1 MARRML
7 RRVIRLLLLV
17 LCVVNAAPA
26 FGQDPAPPPPAPA
39 PPPPPPPRKEGSGE
53 IAFVNTAGNAE
64 STSLGVRGEFIYRP
78 DPWLLKMRGAF
89 VRLESED
96 ELEAQSFTWLLRGER
111 SLRPRLAIYAQH
123 DYLRDLFAGIEHK
136 NVVSGGVSFKA
147 IETARHTLV
156 LDGGLG
162 VSSEKRVVDE
172 DVTSAVA
179 LGGVA
184 YKLKISET
192 TELTEELRFEQSLNE
207 GADSR
212 LDNAVAIAAKINA
225 IFSLKVSNVIRY
237 VNEPVE
243 GFETTD
249 TITSVALVA
258 KF

>member
-1 MARRML
+1 VRARRICRHL
-7 RRVIRLLLLV
+7 RHILLAV
-17 LCVVNAAPA
+17 LIVPSAAPA
-26 FGQDPAPPPPAPA
+26 FAQTPAPPPPAPA
-39 PPPPPPPRKEGSGE
+39 PPPPPPRKEGSGE

-111 SLRPRLAIYAQH
+111 SLRPRLSMYAQH

-136 NVVSGGVSFKA
+136 NVVSGGLSFKA

-162 VSSEKRVVDE
+162 VSSEKRVVDD
-172 DVTSAVA
+172 DVTSAVV

-207 GADSR
+207 GSDSR
-212 LDNAVAIAAKINA
+212 LDNAVALAAKINA